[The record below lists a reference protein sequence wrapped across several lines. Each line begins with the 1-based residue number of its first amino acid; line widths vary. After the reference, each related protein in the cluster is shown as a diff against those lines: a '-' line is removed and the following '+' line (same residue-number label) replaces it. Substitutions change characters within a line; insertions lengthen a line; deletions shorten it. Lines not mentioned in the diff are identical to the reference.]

1 MVDVES
7 FILGFVYYYG
17 HVIGV
22 SNFEFNWHTGRV
34 YTAKKSTFYAVA
46 INSTIFIL
54 CTYHWTGH
62 TNIINLIFGKANQ
75 LHEFV
80 TVIMT
85 GLRIAIGL
93 FTLIHRWYQRCK
105 IMDLT
110 RMVIQV
116 FHARP
121 QVKRMSR
128 WGILV
133 KFISGSVT
141 DLLQMA
147 VLLDAMDRVGSQF
160 YLGMG
165 LQYWTSAILNL
176 AISQHYLI
184 MLFIRTQYQLLN
196 TELRKVIEES
206 NELSWNPPRQGTFM
220 TRCCNLADQLEDLA
234 KVQSQLQLIMKQLEE
249 VFGVQGALVYGG
261 YYLSSVSYIY
271 LIYSI
276 LKYGYEN
283 MNMTLTSVIL
293 SLVWCFF
300 YYLDGMLNMSVM
312 LYVQDDHEEMLRLL
326 EERTLFAPGLDVR
339 LEEAFEKLQLQLIR
353 NPFKIDVM
361 KLYDVNRGT
370 TMAMFANLLSHSI
383 FLIQYDMENFEKESM

>member
-1 MVDVES
+1 
-7 FILGFVYYYG
+7 
-17 HVIGV
+17 
-22 SNFEFNWHTGRV
+22 
-34 YTAKKSTFYAVA
+34 
-46 INSTIFIL
+46 
-54 CTYHWTGH
+54 
-62 TNIINLIFGKANQ
+62 LIFGKANQ

-85 GLRIAIGL
+85 GLRIAIGSAKYLKNSSVSSLSTFSGL

-234 KVQSQLQLIMKQLEE
+234 KLQSQLQLIMKQLEE

-293 SLVWCFF
+293 SLVWCFS

-339 LEEAFEKLQLQLIR
+339 LEEAVS
-353 NPFKIDVM
+353 FKH
-361 KLYDVNRGT
+361 LYFTD
-370 TMAMFANLLSHSI
+370 LSNV
-383 FLIQYDMENFEKESM
+383 F